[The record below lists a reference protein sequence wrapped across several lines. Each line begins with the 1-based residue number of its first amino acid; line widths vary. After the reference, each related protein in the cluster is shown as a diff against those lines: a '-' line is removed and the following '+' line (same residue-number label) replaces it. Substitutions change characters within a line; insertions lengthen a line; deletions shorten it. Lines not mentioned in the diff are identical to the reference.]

1 MKTVKKLFFALFAIV
16 FLLSSCSN
24 SSDNSAA
31 LLAAIGTSGPKTQT
45 GKITGR
51 AIYSN
56 SDDHSGIYITL
67 DKTDGLSTQNVS
79 RTVAAKTVSSIS
91 KSVVANSYSSNEGYY
106 SFEGLDEGTYT
117 IYASNSAST
126 EKAVST
132 NVVVRSAQV
141 TYADDLKLTATGS
154 ISGTVTLDGT
164 NNGNMGFVVF
174 VAGTSYM
181 AITDD
186 TGNYTIS
193 GVPAGSDYQVV
204 AMKNDIIHS
213 LNVNVTVYANKN
225 TSITAADFTSEEL
238 SGRSIVWLGAFDSPS
253 QISNPKYLNA
263 YFNKTDGCSYIYA
276 NGEWQLLAAKG
287 DKGETGKDGASINW
301 RGSFASSSSVAS
313 PKHLDVYYNTTDG
326 CSYIYINSSW
336 QKLSSK
342 GDKGNTGES
351 GQDGASVN
359 WRGSFTSS
367 SSISNPKYLDA
378 YYNTTDGCSYIY
390 ANNVWQKLSSKGDKG
405 DTGETGASIKWRGNF
420 ASAASI
426 SSPKQLDAYYNTTDG
441 CSYIYISNS
450 WQMLSS
456 KGAKGEKGD
465 TGDDGTS
472 INWRG
477 SYSSSSSIYNPQKLD
492 AYYNTTDGCSYIYNG
507 SQWQILAAKGG
518 QGDSIRWRGSY
529 SSSSLI
535 SSPKNLDAYYNTSDG
550 CAYIYSETSWILL
563 ARCGAD
569 GATGS
574 ESGGIRWRGS
584 YSKSTEV
591 PSPKALDAY
600 FNTTDGCSYIYN
612 GSQWKLLAQSGVSI
626 NWLGSFVNSNSIYS
640 PKYLDAYFNT
650 TENCAYIYNGST
662 WEVLAKGPGTGG
674 SANPFTGSETGANVV
689 GTTLVSWDN
698 PKGVIRIPNGVK
710 DISRDVFR
718 DNDNITSVIIPSS
731 VENIGAY
738 AFNDCNNL
746 VSVQFL
752 GTGLKIIGE
761 NAFNYCNNLV
771 SITLPTTLTTIS
783 DEAFR
788 GCTKLTSLELPNKL
802 ETIGRGAFQ
811 NCASITT
818 VSIPNSVVS
827 LQKSAYSGCSMLK
840 TLTIGNGL
848 SQLKEYTF
856 EECKSLVTVSIPD
869 NVIAISESTFY
880 GCNSLIALTVSGTW
894 SGSSE
899 NVPLVVSYLTSYG
912 TFWTWI
918 RD

>member
-1 MKTVKKLFFALFAIV
+1 MKKARKISCLLAIIMSV
-16 FLLSSCSN
+16 LIASCSN
-24 SSDNSAA
+24 A
-31 LLAAIGTSGPKTQT
+31 SGGLSTTPTNPTNPETQNPKTQT

-186 TGNYTIS
+186 SGNYTIS

-225 TSITAADFTSEEL
+225 TAITAADFTSEEL
-238 SGRSIVWLGAFDSPS
+238 SGKSIVWLGAFDSPS

-477 SYSSSSSIYNPQKLD
+477 SYSSASSIYNPQKLD

-650 TENCAYIYNGST
+650 TENCSYIYNGST
-662 WEVLAKGPGTGG
+662 WTVLAKGPGSGGTGG
-674 SANPFTGSETGANVV
+674 SSTSVNVGSEVGAVV
-689 GTTLVSWDN
+689 DGTTLVSWTN
-698 PKGVIRIPNGVK
+698 PTGVIRIPSGVT
-710 DISRDVFR
+710 DISPSVF
-718 DNDNITSVIIPSS
+718 NDKDSITRVIIPSS
-731 VENIGAY
+731 VVNIGKS
-738 AFNDCNNL
+738 AFYGCNGIT
-746 VSVQFL
+746 SVEFL
-752 GTGLKIIGE
+752 GTGLKVIGE
-761 NAFNYCNNLV
+761 ESFRDCTKLAN
-771 SITLPTTLTTIS
+771 ITLPNTLQSIGSHAFYNCKNLTIV
-783 DEAFR
+783 
-788 GCTKLTSLELPNKL
+788 N
-802 ETIGRGAFQ
+802 
-811 NCASITT
+811 
-818 VSIPNSVVS
+818 IPDSVVFMGAEAYRFCIS
-827 LQKSAYSGCSMLK
+827 LR
-840 TLTIGNGL
+840 TLTIGKGVENL
-848 SQLKEYTF
+848 EEYTF
-856 EECKSLVTVSIPD
+856 GGCDALVSASIPD
-869 NVIAISESTFY
+869 TVKKFSTRLFT
-880 GCNSLIALTVSGTW
+880 GCDTLVSVQISGTW
-894 SGSSE
+894 TKWNQRNDSEVETNRTLTVNDCKGSDYYDE
-899 NVPLVVSYLTSYG
+899 YYDY
-912 TFWTWI
+912 TWI
-918 RD
+918 RE